1 VVAAAATA
9 GVPVTVVPGPSAV
22 TAALA
27 VSGLPS
33 DRFTFEG
40 FLPRRAGE
48 RRSRLRELAA
58 ERRTMVFL
66 EAPHR
71 VAAALADLAAVFGVD
86 RPAVLCRE
94 LTKTWEEIVRG
105 DLGRLVA
112 WATDGRE
119 IRGEFTLVVAGTTAR
134 RPGGAGRP
142 AAMLPSAPAGPDV
155 ADAGP
160 CAPGAG
166 SDSGLDSGLDDGPGG
181 FGAPAPPTA
190 AELVAAVAAHEAA
203 GRSRADARRAV
214 MAEYGVTRAEV
225 YDALVTSRAPA
236 PAAGRGGRQ
245 AGG

>member
-1 VVAAAATA
+1 VQ
-9 GVPVTVVPGPSAV
+9 VTVVPGPSAV

-48 RRSRLRELAA
+48 RRSRLRELAV

-71 VAAALADLAAVFGVD
+71 VAAALADLSAVFGAD

-119 IRGEFTLVVAGTTAR
+119 IRGEFTLVVAGTAAR
-134 RPGGAGRP
+134 RPGGAARA
-142 AAMLPSAPAGPDV
+142 AAMLLSAAAGPD
-155 ADAGP
+155 AAGP
-160 CAPGAG
+160 GEPGSG
-166 SDSGLDSGLDDGPGG
+166 GGLDGGDDDGPGG
-181 FGAPAPPTA
+181 LAAPAPPTA
-190 AELVAAVAAHEAA
+190 AELAAAVAAHEAA

-214 MAEYGVTRAEV
+214 MAEYGVTRADV
-225 YDALVTSRAPA
+225 YDALVSNRAPA
-236 PAAGRGGRQ
+236 TGRAPDAGRG